1 MPIGN
6 NFQHAVYSRSDPGD
20 RVGYRELVAGA
31 PTDSLAWQDAMAA
44 MGTQLALAGVRLVV
58 FLHGTAFGTDLF
70 GIQRL
75 DEAGGLKRGYSR
87 GIAGLDALLAL
98 MREGANGV
106 PALKGGQHPP
116 LTDDD
121 FTKHLIDEQAGDA
134 ANFSHAYVEL
144 FKKAIN
150 RSTDRPIRCERVL
163 WSSEHHHIGRSQ
175 AAIHGISR
183 LHALATEQKLGP
195 GDRLLVQA
203 HGHAGLVIALA
214 SNLLAPHESADRPA
228 FIGILKDYAKQT
240 GASTGAIELIDQP
253 SDHPLNGASLDVVTF
268 GTPVRY
274 GWDPSG
280 LGKLLHIVNHRP
292 MRVDGKRWLAK
303 MELPQITMEMPIA
316 WGGDYVQQLAVGGTD
331 AMPTS
336 PEANA
341 ANKVLWELLEPYE
354 GFERWLECARK
365 SVRCHNDGHCLL
377 VDYKDSTATSTAK
390 DHIYGHAAYTR
401 INAMLF
407 NTTEILKC
415 GYGS

>member
-20 RVGYRELVAGA
+20 RVGYRELVVGA

-163 WSSEHHHIGRSQ
+163 WSSEHHHIGR
-175 AAIHGISR
+175 
-183 LHALATEQKLGP
+183 
-195 GDRLLVQA
+195 
-203 HGHAGLVIALA
+203 
-214 SNLLAPHESADRPA
+214 
-228 FIGILKDYAKQT
+228 
-240 GASTGAIELIDQP
+240 
-253 SDHPLNGASLDVVTF
+253 
-268 GTPVRY
+268 
-274 GWDPSG
+274 
-280 LGKLLHIVNHRP
+280 
-292 MRVDGKRWLAK
+292 
-303 MELPQITMEMPIA
+303 
-316 WGGDYVQQLAVGGTD
+316 
-331 AMPTS
+331 
-336 PEANA
+336 
-341 ANKVLWELLEPYE
+341 
-354 GFERWLECARK
+354 
-365 SVRCHNDGHCLL
+365 
-377 VDYKDSTATSTAK
+377 
-390 DHIYGHAAYTR
+390 
-401 INAMLF
+401 
-407 NTTEILKC
+407 
-415 GYGS
+415 